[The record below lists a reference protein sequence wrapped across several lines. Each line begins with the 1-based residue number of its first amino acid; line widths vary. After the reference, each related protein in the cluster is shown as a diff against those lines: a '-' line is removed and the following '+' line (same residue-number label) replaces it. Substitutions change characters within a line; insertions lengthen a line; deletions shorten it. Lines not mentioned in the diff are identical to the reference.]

1 MFASQKDFLNARLDS
16 VPVVFSSTV
25 HMPWLKWM
33 DMGDRPGH
41 IVWHAGGAKLGSINE
56 LPDGY
61 RQRAE
66 KDYPAMLTANPARG
80 ATA

>member
-1 MFASQKDFLNARLDS
+1 
-16 VPVVFSSTV
+16 
-25 HMPWLKWM
+25 MPWLKWM

-41 IVWHAGGAKLGSINE
+41 IVWHAGGAKLASINE

-66 KDYPAMLTANPARG
+66 QDYPAMLTANPARG